1 MIDSSNNYEE
11 LYFNITYFAKFMIW
25 EINSFLKKNNDSI
38 TISSFPIIDFDE
50 MLNLEKQKFIENQC
64 LENKVFYIDQNK
76 K

>member
-1 MIDSSNNYEE
+1 
-11 LYFNITYFAKFMIW
+11 MIW
-25 EINSFLKKNNDSI
+25 EINSFLKKNKDSI